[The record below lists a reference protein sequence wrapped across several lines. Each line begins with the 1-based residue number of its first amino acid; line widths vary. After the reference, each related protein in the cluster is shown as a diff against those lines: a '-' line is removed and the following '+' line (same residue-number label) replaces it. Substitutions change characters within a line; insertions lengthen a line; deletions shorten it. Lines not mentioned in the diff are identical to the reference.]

1 MTRAAEP
8 LAVLGYT
15 AALAALLYGAAH
27 APAVAITAPSDGLP
41 TAIPYSQADRACAI
55 QNAYL
60 DAGTDPASQQAV
72 VHVVVNRARDGRWP
86 GTLCGVVYQ
95 GGTARNACQFSWY
108 CDGKREAMTFAPILE
123 KSTAAVVA
131 VLDDGAAD
139 PTHGATCYHR
149 KDVRPQWART
159 LKPTA
164 HIGVHVFYRC

>member
-1 MTRAAEP
+1 MVRT
-8 LAVLGYT
+8 VLGYT

-27 APAVAITAPSDGLP
+27 TPPAAAAAAAAVAAP
-41 TAIPYSQADRACAI
+41 IPYSQADRACAI

-72 VHVVVNRARDGRWP
+72 VHVVVNRARDDRWP

-108 CDGKREAMTFAPILE
+108 CDGKRENLTFAPILE

-131 VLDDGAAD
+131 VLDEGATD

-149 KDVRPQWART
+149 KDVRPQWARA
-159 LKPTA
+159 LRPTA
-164 HIGVHVFYRC
+164 RIGVHIFYRC